1 MCKAIVV
8 ELGEE
13 QQEQFSQCR
22 HHWLI
27 EAAGGPTSKGVC
39 RVCGAERQFRNS
51 LDNAPWDN
59 RESAPRD
66 PVRSIVSSVGLTDEF
81 EEE

>member
-1 MCKAIVV
+1 MSKAIVV
-8 ELGEE
+8 ERGEE
-13 QQEQFSQCR
+13 QQEQLGQCQ

-27 EAAGGPTSKGVC
+27 EAAGGPTSNGVC
-39 RVCGAERQFRNS
+39 RSCGAERQFRNY

-66 PVRSIVSSVGLTDEF
+66 PVHTIASSVGLTDEF